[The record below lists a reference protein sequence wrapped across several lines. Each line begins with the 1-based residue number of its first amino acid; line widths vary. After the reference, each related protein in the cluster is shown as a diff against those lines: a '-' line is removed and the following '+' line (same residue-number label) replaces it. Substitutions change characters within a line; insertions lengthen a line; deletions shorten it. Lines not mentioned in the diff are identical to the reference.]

1 MIRLAPLIL
10 LALLTAGC
18 RSYTVTSRA
27 DGSWTAKVTTAWSD
41 GELEVLRV
49 KIPLRDPDGT
59 PSEKSLRVEVGGI
72 SQDDRSAEA
81 LAEIGGMM
89 GTIVEGAVKGAFWW

>member
-1 MIRLAPLIL
+1 M
-10 LALLTAGC
+10 
-18 RSYTVTSRA
+18 
-27 DGSWTAKVTTAWSD
+27 
-41 GELEVLRV
+41 RV
-49 KIPLRDPDGT
+49 QIPLRDPDGT

-81 LAEIGGMM
+81 LAEIGGIA